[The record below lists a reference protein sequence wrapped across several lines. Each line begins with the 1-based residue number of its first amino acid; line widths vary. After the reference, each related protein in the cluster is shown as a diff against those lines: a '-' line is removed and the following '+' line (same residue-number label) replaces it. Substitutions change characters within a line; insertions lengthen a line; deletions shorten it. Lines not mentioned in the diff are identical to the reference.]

1 MARVKDPR
9 GILTFIIR
17 YLLLHVAF
25 LIGLPYSL
33 GVGLALFYFFGFMGF
48 FTFIQVLASISQKF
62 LDHGGAWKALVI
74 MGAMASDVAVLWWL
88 GWMLR
93 GLFGGSDWE
102 FVVSWLPLH
111 FLAAF
116 LAWGLREII
125 HAVNPGGTA
134 EPRNPS
140 GPIIPNRP
148 IDLRASVDPD
158 GPVDPRASVDPDGP
172 VDPGSPADPGGS
184 TSPSSSEDADAPT
197 GGPASIDANTDDR

>member
-25 LIGLPYSL
+25 LIGLLLSVSGDL
-33 GVGLALFYFFGFMGF
+33 VLFYFFGFMGF

-62 LDHGGAWKALVI
+62 LDHAGAWKALVI
-74 MGAMASDVAVLWWL
+74 IGAMASDVAVLWWL
-88 GWMLR
+88 GRMLG
-93 GLFGGSDWE
+93 GLFSGSDWE

-125 HAVNPGGTA
+125 HTGGSRGTA
-134 EPRNPS
+134 EPRDPGGS
-140 GPIIPNRP
+140 
-148 IDLRASVDPD
+148 ADPD
-158 GPVDPRASVDPDGP
+158 GP
-172 VDPGSPADPGGS
+172 ADPSGS
-184 TSPSSSEDADAPT
+184 TSPSGSEDSNAPT
-197 GGPASIDANTDDR
+197 DCPMDTDPNADSQ

>member
-17 YLLLHVAF
+17 YLALHVAF
-25 LIGLPYSL
+25 LLGLPYSL

-62 LDHGGAWKALVI
+62 LDHAGAWKAVVI

-125 HAVNPGGTA
+125 HAVSSGGTA

-140 GPIIPNRP
+140 GPIIQSRP
-148 IDLRASVDPD
+148 I
-158 GPVDPRASVDPDGP
+158 DPRAS
-172 VDPGSPADPGGS
+172 ADPGAS
-184 TSPSSSEDADAPT
+184 TSPSGSEGADAPT
-197 GGPASIDANTDDR
+197 GDPASKDANTDDR

>member
-25 LIGLPYSL
+25 LIGLLLSVSGDL
-33 GVGLALFYFFGFMGF
+33 VLFYFFGFMGF

-62 LDHGGAWKALVI
+62 LDHAGAWKAVVI

-88 GWMLR
+88 GRMLG
-93 GLFGGSDWE
+93 GLFSGSDWE

-125 HAVNPGGTA
+125 HAVKTGGTA

-140 GPIIPNRP
+140 GPIIPSRP
-148 IDLRASVDPD
+148 I
-158 GPVDPRASVDPDGP
+158 DPRASVDPG
-172 VDPGSPADPGGS
+172 GPADPGGPTDPDGS
-184 TSPSSSEDADAPT
+184 ASPSGSEDADAPT
-197 GGPASIDANTDDR
+197 GGPASKDANTDDR

>member
-48 FTFIQVLASISQKF
+48 FTFIQVLASISRKF

-125 HAVNPGGTA
+125 HAVSSGGTA
-134 EPRNPS
+134 EPRS
-140 GPIIPNRP
+140 LGGPA
-148 IDLRASVDPD
+148 DAE
-158 GPVDPRASVDPDGP
+158 GP
-172 VDPGSPADPGGS
+172 VDPGGPADPDGS
-184 TSPSSSEDADAPT
+184 TSPSGSD
-197 GGPASIDANTDDR
+197 DANTPTDGPTDTNPNTDSQ

>member
-9 GILTFIIR
+9 GILTFTFR
-17 YLLLHVAF
+17 YLALHVAF
-25 LIGLPYSL
+25 LLGLPYSL

-62 LDHGGAWKALVI
+62 LDHAGAWKAVVI

-88 GWMLR
+88 GRMLG
-93 GLFGGSDWE
+93 GLFSGSDWE

-125 HAVNPGGTA
+125 HAVKTGGTA

-140 GPIIPNRP
+140 GPIIPSRP
-148 IDLRASVDPD
+148 I
-158 GPVDPRASVDPDGP
+158 DPRASA
-172 VDPGSPADPGGS
+172 DPGSPIDPGGPADPDGS
-184 TSPSSSEDADAPT
+184 TSPSGSEDSSTPT
-197 GGPASIDANTDDR
+197 VSPTDTNPKADDR

>member
-1 MARVKDPR
+1 MARAKDPR

-25 LIGLPYSL
+25 LIGLLLSVSGDL
-33 GVGLALFYFFGFMGF
+33 VLFYFFGFMGF

-62 LDHGGAWKALVI
+62 LDHAGAWKAVVI

-88 GWMLR
+88 GRILY
-93 GLFGGSDWE
+93 GLLVGSDWE
-102 FVVSWLPLH
+102 LVARWLPFH
-111 FLAAF
+111 FIAAIF
-116 LAWGLREII
+116 AWGLREII
-125 HAVNPGGTA
+125 HAVSSGGTA

-140 GPIIPNRP
+140 GPIIQSRP
-148 IDLRASVDPD
+148 I
-158 GPVDPRASVDPDGP
+158 DPRAS
-172 VDPGSPADPGGS
+172 ADPGGS

>member
-9 GILTFIIR
+9 GILTFIFR

-62 LDHGGAWKALVI
+62 LDHAGAWKALVI

-88 GWMLR
+88 GRILY
-93 GLFGGSDWE
+93 GLLIGSDWE
-102 FVVSWLPLH
+102 LVARWLPFH
-111 FLAAF
+111 FIAAGF
-116 LAWGLREII
+116 AWGLREII
-125 HAVNPGGTA
+125 HAVNSGGTTK
-134 EPRNPS
+134 
-140 GPIIPNRP
+140 
-148 IDLRASVDPD
+148 
-158 GPVDPRASVDPDGP
+158 PRAPGSP
-172 VDPGSPADPGGS
+172 VDPGGSADRSGSADPGGS

>member
-25 LIGLPYSL
+25 LIGLLLSVSGDL
-33 GVGLALFYFFGFMGF
+33 VLFYFFGFMGF
-48 FTFIQVLASISQKF
+48 FTFFQVLASISQKF
-62 LDHGGAWKALVI
+62 LDHAGAWKAVVI

-88 GWMLR
+88 GRMLR

-125 HAVNPGGTA
+125 HAVNSGGTA

-140 GPIIPNRP
+140 
-148 IDLRASVDPD
+148 
-158 GPVDPRASVDPDGP
+158 
-172 VDPGSPADPGGS
+172 SPADPGSPIDPGGPADPDGS
-184 TSPSSSEDADAPT
+184 TSPSGSEDSSTPT
-197 GGPASIDANTDDR
+197 VSPTDTNPKADDR

>member
-1 MARVKDPR
+1 MARAKDPR

-25 LIGLPYSL
+25 LIGLLLSVSGDL
-33 GVGLALFYFFGFMGF
+33 VLFYFFGFMGF

-62 LDHGGAWKALVI
+62 LDHAGAWKAVVI

-88 GWMLR
+88 GRILY
-93 GLFGGSDWE
+93 GLLVGSDWE
-102 FVVSWLPLH
+102 LVARWLPFH
-111 FLAAF
+111 FIAAIF
-116 LAWGLREII
+116 AWGLREII
-125 HAVNPGGTA
+125 HAVSSGRTA

-140 GPIIPNRP
+140 GPIIPSRP
-148 IDLRASVDPD
+148 I
-158 GPVDPRASVDPDGP
+158 DPRASVDPG
-172 VDPGSPADPGGS
+172 GPADPGGPIDPRAS

>member
-9 GILTFIIR
+9 GILTFIFR
-17 YLLLHVAF
+17 YLVLHVVF
-25 LIGLPYSL
+25 LLGLPYSL

-62 LDHGGAWKALVI
+62 LDHAGAWKAVVI

-88 GWMLR
+88 GRMLG
-93 GLFGGSDWE
+93 GLFSGSDWE

-125 HAVNPGGTA
+125 HAVSSGGTA
-134 EPRNPS
+134 EPRAPGS
-140 GPIIPNRP
+140 
-148 IDLRASVDPD
+148 
-158 GPVDPRASVDPDGP
+158 P
-172 VDPGSPADPGGS
+172 VDPGGPADRSGSADPGGS
-184 TSPSSSEDADAPT
+184 TSPSGSEDANTPT
-197 GGPASIDANTDDR
+197 DGPTDTDPNTDSQ

>member
-62 LDHGGAWKALVI
+62 LDHAGAWKALVI

-88 GWMLR
+88 GRMLG
-93 GLFGGSDWE
+93 GLFSGSDWE

-125 HAVNPGGTA
+125 HAVSSGGTA

-140 GPIIPNRP
+140 GPIIPSRP
-148 IDLRASVDPD
+148 TDQRASVDP
-158 GPVDPRASVDPDGP
+158 GG
-172 VDPGSPADPGGS
+172 PADPGGPTDPDGS
-184 TSPSSSEDADAPT
+184 ASPSGSEDADAPT
-197 GGPASIDANTDDR
+197 VSPTDTNPKADDR

>member
-9 GILTFIIR
+9 GILTFIFR
-17 YLLLHVAF
+17 YLVLHVVF
-25 LIGLPYSL
+25 LLGLPYSL

-62 LDHGGAWKALVI
+62 LDHAGAWKALVI

-88 GWMLR
+88 GRMLG
-93 GLFGGSDWE
+93 GLFSGSDWE

-125 HAVNPGGTA
+125 HAVKTGGTA
-134 EPRNPS
+134 ESRNPS
-140 GPIIPNRP
+140 GPIIPSRP
-148 IDLRASVDPD
+148 TDQHASVDP
-158 GPVDPRASVDPDGP
+158 GG
-172 VDPGSPADPGGS
+172 PADPGGPTDPDGS
-184 TSPSSSEDADAPT
+184 ASPSGSEDADAPT
-197 GGPASIDANTDDR
+197 DGPASIDANTDDR